1 MGSKEASERGISI
14 SLGYMP
20 WATISRALWADVPV
34 LIALEAVLFGAAH
47 SAGGGMC
54 LTTMLLDIVSKLLLD
69 LDGEGMVGDGF
80 SLEGLVLLGGEC
92 MIALSVITSLA
103 LQKGGM
109 GMAVARGSVSAVGC
123 GVKRGLGDDT
133 LKIKGNVDEGI
144 SLYGVL
150 SEFMK
155 DFVLHTK
162 ELANEIGVLHLR
174 HYAHG
179 FL

>member
-1 MGSKEASERGISI
+1 MGSEKASERGILI
-14 SLGYMP
+14 SLAYMP
-20 WATISRALWADVPV
+20 QVTISRALWADMPV
-34 LIALEAVLFGAAH
+34 LIALEAALFGAMC
-47 SAGGGMC
+47 SAGGGIC
-54 LTTMLLDIVSKLLLD
+54 LMTTLLDDVSELLLD
-69 LDGEGMVGDGF
+69 LNGRGMVGDGF
-80 SLEGLVLLGGEC
+80 SLKGLVLLGGER
-92 MIALSVITSLA
+92 MIALSVVAGLA
-103 LQKGGM
+103 LQEGGL

-179 FL
+179 CL